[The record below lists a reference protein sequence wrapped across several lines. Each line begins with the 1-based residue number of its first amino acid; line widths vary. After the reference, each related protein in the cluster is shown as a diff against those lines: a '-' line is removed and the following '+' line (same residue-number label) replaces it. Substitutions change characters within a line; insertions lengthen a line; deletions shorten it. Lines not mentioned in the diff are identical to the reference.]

1 MPGRCRIAP
10 GPSLAHFF
18 IPRGAACAPAPGRAL
33 LNFGPAAA
41 GALPRA
47 ALHAHAPPD
56 PVSSNLSARPPP
68 AAALTAAAPTLP
80 RPPTQV
86 HPGRNVGLGKD
97 YTLFALVEGIVTFE
111 RNSKLQKVSVVPF
124 EDYTVPEGQQLKEGS
139 RKMRRRAASL
149 AALEAEVAAAMS
161 AANLA

>member
-1 MPGRCRIAP
+1 M
-10 GPSLAHFF
+10 
-18 IPRGAACAPAPGRAL
+18 L
-33 LNFGPAAA
+33 LNWGFSRTRTLLRVAP
-41 GALPRA
+41 
-47 ALHAHAPPD
+47 HAYAPLAILQQP
-56 PVSSNLSARPPP
+56 LRPP
-68 AAALTAAAPTLP
+68 AARRGPQRRRPKPSHAP
-80 RPPTQV
+80 QV

>member
-10 GPSLAHFF
+10 GPSQAHFF
-18 IPRGAACAPAPGRAL
+18 IPPGAACAPAPRRAQL
-33 LNFGPAAA
+33 DLGPAAA
-41 GALPRA
+41 RTRPRVA
-47 ALHAHAPPD
+47 WHVHAPPN
-56 PVSSNLSARPPP
+56 PAWRNLRPP
-68 AAALTAAAPTLP
+68 AARARPHRRRPNPPT
-80 RPPTQV
+80 PTQV

>member
-1 MPGRCRIAP
+1 MRARAEP
-10 GPSLAHFF
+10 
-18 IPRGAACAPAPGRAL
+18 GAAQ
-33 LNFGPAAA
+33 FGPCGRW
-41 GALPRA
+41 GAPSRGDARPRA
-47 ALHAHAPPD
+47 AQPGLEQ
-56 PVSSNLSARPPP
+56 LSARPPP
-68 AAALTAAAPTLP
+68 AAALTAAAPPQPSHALSSP
-80 RPPTQV
+80 QV